1 MYLKA
6 EPYNWP
12 LGGDLRPENT
22 ALILIDMQ
30 HEFCSDKGIMA
41 YSGCDISRI
50 KAIIPN
56 MQKLLKAAR
65 EVKGL
70 TIVHTREGWKK
81 DLSNLSELK
90 LLDSQWRGAV
100 IGEKGPMGR
109 FFIEGEE
116 NFDTIPELYPIE
128 GELVIDKPGTGAFTD
143 TMLEKLLLVRG
154 IKNVIVTG
162 VTTDCCVNS
171 TMREA
176 TDRGFHCTMVS
187 DCTAA
192 LSDEYQ
198 KFFEEYVKTSINFC
212 TLTNLEN
219 VLAWLDECKEEK

>member
-1 MYLKA
+1 MYIKA

-30 HEFCSDKGIMA
+30 HEFCSEKGIMA
-41 YSGCDISRI
+41 YSGCDISLI
-50 KAIIPN
+50 QAIIPK
-56 MQKLLKAAR
+56 MQRLLKEAR
-65 EVKGL
+65 KVEGL
-70 TIVHTREGWKK
+70 TIIHTREGWKP
-81 DLSNLSELK
+81 DLVNLSELK
-90 LLDSQWRGAV
+90 LLDSQWRGAE
-100 IGEKGPMGR
+100 IGSMGPMGR

-128 GELVIDKPGTGAFTD
+128 GEIVIDKPGTGAFTE
-143 TMLEKLLLVRG
+143 TQLEKILLVRG
-154 IKNVIVTG
+154 IKNIIVTG

-192 LSDEYQ
+192 LSEEYQ
-198 KFFEEYVKTSINFC
+198 KFFEEYVKASIIFC
-212 TLTNLEN
+212 TLTDSDN
-219 VLAWLDECKEEK
+219 VIEWLHECESR